1 MTNADRSRWMMF
13 ITVAVLTVCGGGA
26 YTQDEIE
33 PTNDLPNPY
42 RTTAPWGKLP
52 DGRKWGALN
61 AVAIDNDGESV
72 WVADRCGANP
82 DTPPGAS
89 TFQYDSCAGSTLS
102 PILKFD
108 SSGNLM
114 KSFGAGMFIFPHKIS
129 MDRDGNLWVADQR
142 SANERELAKFPEEK
156 EKGHIVVK
164 FSPDG
169 KILLRIGKPGSEGN
183 PPNALT
189 QPTSVVI
196 ASNGDIFISEGHNQ
210 NPQAQPETVS
220 RISKFTKDG
229 KFIKS
234 FGKLGSGPGEFR
246 GPHDLAMD
254 AEGRL
259 FVADRG
265 NMRIQIFDQQG
276 KYLGEWK
283 QFSRPSGVYIRDDMI
298 YVADSESNGVAPH
311 PGWKRGIRI
320 GNLKDG
326 KVLYRIPDP
335 LEMKGTS
342 AAEGLAVDAKNNVYG
357 GEVGPRQLVKH
368 VKQ

>member
-1 MTNADRSRWMMF
+1 MF
-13 ITVAVLTVCGGGA
+13 ITVAVLTVCDGGA

-89 TFQYDSCAGSTLS
+89 AFQYDSCAGSTLP

-114 KSFGAGMFIFPHKIS
+114 KSFGVGMFIFPHKIS
-129 MDRDGNLWVADQR
+129 MDQDGNLWVADQR

-156 EKGHIVVK
+156 EKGHIIVVK

-169 KILLRIGKPGSEGN
+169 KILLRIGKPGSEGD

-210 NPQAQPETVS
+210 NPQAPPETVS

-234 FGKLGSGPGEFR
+234 FGKLGSGPGDFR

-265 NMRIQIFDQQG
+265 NMRIQIFDQEG

-283 QFSRPSGVYIRDDMI
+283 QFCRPSGVYIRGDMI

-311 PGWKRGIRI
+311 PGWKRGIRM